1 MNYIRLQLRKLGEV
15 KLGIIILAAGI
26 LSGFVFA
33 RVFQGYYWN
42 SMDLIDTDYLHRIRD
57 TAIDYPVLLRYVLWN
72 IYRSF
77 ILFWIL
83 CATAIGIPYMVFC
96 ILYGGFQCGFFLTVI
111 LMRYGFKGVLLIFG
125 YTFPHYLLY
134 IPVAF
139 LCLRTGYWL
148 CRSMYYDN
156 KMGRRGRAERIIRHL
171 LLIGALALALLAGGL
186 LETYVASF
194 LLKKILLLF

>member
-1 MNYIRLQLRKLGEV
+1 MNYIKLQLRKLGEV
-15 KLGIIILAAGI
+15 KLGLFILAAGI
-26 LSGFVFA
+26 LAGFLFA
-33 RVFQGYYWN
+33 RIFKGFYWD
-42 SMDLIDTDYLHRIRD
+42 SMYLTDTNYLERIRE

-72 IYRSF
+72 VFRSF

-111 LMRYGFKGVLLIFG
+111 LMRYGFKGILLIFG

-134 IPVAF
+134 IPVIF

-148 CRSMYYDN
+148 CKSMYYDT
-156 KMGRRGRAERIIRHL
+156 KVGKRGKAERIVRHL
-171 LLIGALALALLAGGL
+171 LLIAALAIVLLIGGL
-186 LETYVASF
+186 LETYVSSF
-194 LLKKILLLF
+194 LLKKILVLF

>member
-1 MNYIRLQLRKLGEV
+1 MRFIQFQLRKLGEV
-15 KLGIIILAAGI
+15 KLGLFILAAGI
-26 LSGFVFA
+26 VFGFLFA
-33 RVFQGYYWN
+33 RIFKGYYWN
-42 SMDLIDTDYLHRIRD
+42 SMELINTDYLYKIRD
-57 TAIDYPVLLRYVLWN
+57 AAIDYPVLLRYVLWN

-77 ILFWIL
+77 ILFWIIS
-83 CATAIGIPYMVFC
+83 ATAIGIPYMALC

-111 LMRYGFKGVLLIFG
+111 LMRYNLKGILLIFG
-125 YTFPHYLLY
+125 YTFPHYLIY

-156 KMGRRGRAERIIRHL
+156 KLGRKGKAEKIARHIIL
-171 LLIGALALALLAGGL
+171 IILLALVLLIGAL
-186 LETYVASF
+186 LETYVSSF

>member
-1 MNYIRLQLRKLGEV
+1 MRFIQLQLRKLGEV
-15 KLGIIILAAGI
+15 KLGLFILTTGI
-26 LSGFVFA
+26 VLGFLFA
-33 RVFQGYYWN
+33 RIFKGYYWN
-42 SMDLIDTDYLHRIRD
+42 SMELINTDYLYKIRD

-77 ILFWIL
+77 VLFWIIS
-83 CATAIGIPYMVFC
+83 ATAIGIPYMALC

-111 LMRYGFKGVLLIFG
+111 FMRFNLKGILLIFG
-125 YTFPHYLLY
+125 YTFPHYLIY
-134 IPVAF
+134 IPIAF

-156 KMGRRGRAERIIRHL
+156 KLGRKGKAEKIARHIIL
-171 LLIGALALALLAGGL
+171 IILLALVLLIGAL
-186 LETYVASF
+186 LETYVSSF

>member
-1 MNYIRLQLRKLGEV
+1 MRYLQLQLRKLGEV
-15 KLGIIILAAGI
+15 KLGLFILAAGI
-26 LSGFVFA
+26 ILGFLFA
-33 RVFQGYYWN
+33 RIFRGFYWN
-42 SMDLIDTDYLHRIRD
+42 SMDLIDTEYLHKIRD

-72 IYRSF
+72 IYRGF
-77 ILFWIL
+77 ILFWIIS
-83 CATAIGIPYMVFC
+83 ATAIGIPYMTLC

-111 LMRYGFKGVLLIFG
+111 LMRYNIKGILLIFG

-134 IPVAF
+134 IPVAL

-156 KMGRRGRAERIIRHL
+156 KMGKRGKAERIAKHL
-171 LLIGALALALLAGGL
+171 ILIMLLALVLFIGGL
-186 LETYVASF
+186 LETYVSSF